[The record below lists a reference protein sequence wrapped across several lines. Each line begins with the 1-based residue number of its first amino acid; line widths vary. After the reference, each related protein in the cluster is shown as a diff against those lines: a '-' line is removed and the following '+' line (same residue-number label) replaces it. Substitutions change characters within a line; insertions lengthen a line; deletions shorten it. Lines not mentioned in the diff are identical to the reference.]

1 MGITVKKKVLAGA
14 ISVGLLSG
22 VGMAFANTDA
32 GGALKSWYDGKF
44 NATVEAINSDV
55 SEYAEG
61 LMPGLQDEYNGM
73 KTGAET
79 KINSKR
85 DSEIGAA
92 STEIS
97 KAKASRIA
105 SVERTKEE
113 IIDGAGLAF
122 YNEFLKGY
130 NEIQKAGNAAL
141 ASATTDLT
149 AFTGEKGQAAIEQ
162 VTNDLTVAK
171 DAAVTELE
179 EAIRIAKEELTAE
192 LATQQEINTRNLKNQ
207 VNWKIDDV
215 RKQIKGIL
223 AGLVTTQEG
232 LIVAKAAE
240 LESEAIAALD
250 EVVSSINE

>member
-1 MGITVKKKVLAGA
+1 MGMTVKKKVLAGA

-44 NATVEAINSDV
+44 GETLLAINSDV
-55 SEYAEG
+55 SKYAQEQ
-61 LMPGLQDEYNGM
+61 LPGLKNEYNGM
-73 KTGAET
+73 KTEAET
-79 KINSKR
+79 DINNKR

-92 STEIS
+92 TTAITN
-97 KAKASRIA
+97 AKASRIA
-105 SVERTKEE
+105 SVESTKDEL
-113 IIDGAGLAF
+113 IDGAGLAF

-130 NEIQKAGNAAL
+130 FEIQEAGDAAL
-141 ASATTDLT
+141 AYATTDLT

-162 VTNDLTVAK
+162 VTNDLTAAK

-192 LATQQEINTRNLKNQ
+192 LATQQEINTRNLKNRID
-207 VNWKIDDV
+207 WKIDEV
-215 RKQIKGIL
+215 RGQVEGIL
-223 AGLVTTQEG
+223 ADLVATQEG
-232 LIVAKAAE
+232 LIATKAAE
-240 LESEAIAALD
+240 LEAEAIAALD